1 MPYKTMSARSLL
13 ASASIDSLLIS
24 RAWTSAFVEG
34 PSRRVRFEPFQ
45 WLAAP
50 FSIRTGGRNGRGGR
64 RALSYKTMY
73 IRSLST
79 NAPVDLV
86 LASWAWLWVCRR
98 PVQVESEWRLFN
110 GLRPVSG
117 PAATAK
123 PGRHDKNLIL
133 IPRVKL
139 GVGPAISESVSSV
152 FKEMRRHFRFGVI
165 ANASDLWPAP
175 PPPSPGSG
183 PRVAWVP
190 LPRADAQGRIGA
202 AASPPPCS
210 DSETG
215 VMEGA
220 RRGTAW
226 ELRPAQGSR
235 RARRPRLAGR
245 PGRWPGPGAVI
256 DRAPED
262 ARPRALSALSR
273 LTIRRPRSACLT
285 RAARRASG
293 ARSGS
298 ARGGQ
303 WATVGADIKRSN
315 FDFEEQIS
323 PNSQI

>member
-1 MPYKTMSARSLL
+1 MRFCHGSPACELRAGATAGAGAAPCLIRQCLL
-13 ASASIDSLLIS
+13 VRCWRALLSNSLLIS

-152 FKEMRRHFRFGVI
+152 FKEMRRHFRIRGHCQRVRLM
-165 ANASDLWPAP
+165 AGAP
-175 PPPSPGSG
+175 TTIPRIRSEGRMGPTPP
-183 PRVAWVP
+183 R
-190 LPRADAQGRIGA
+190 
-202 AASPPPCS
+202 
-210 DSETG
+210 
-215 VMEGA
+215 
-220 RRGTAW
+220 
-226 ELRPAQGSR
+226 
-235 RARRPRLAGR
+235 
-245 PGRWPGPGAVI
+245 
-256 DRAPED
+256 
-262 ARPRALSALSR
+262 
-273 LTIRRPRSACLT
+273 
-285 RAARRASG
+285 
-293 ARSGS
+293 
-298 ARGGQ
+298 
-303 WATVGADIKRSN
+303 
-315 FDFEEQIS
+315 
-323 PNSQI
+323 